1 MQGKDFIYFL
11 FDENNNSYYAYGDT
25 VLTSASLRPL
35 EFTPDGWK
43 KIQLQ
48 NQRNQTYFAVDRSFS
63 VPLEYLKDGAQILK
77 YIYYNF
83 GVEAKV
89 YMAVCKQEL
98 YFDATHYGFYYSLLY
113 RGEIDLANFK
123 HDGVKVTVNIMEGGI
138 VKLIKAYENT
148 KYEIPVDVPE
158 AVEILADGIELKQ
171 SASFIVL
178 DSSVD
183 DLNGNHSVP
192 LTLIGQE
199 TISSFNIK
207 SVERVQLGGNNGTDQ
222 NNKLAQEQLWF
233 YKASTNAPVSLKW
246 NFNMTAQLAPG
257 MSPNPAVV
265 LFLVVRNLRDDGSIV
280 GSTLLNQFSG
290 PTNVYRK
297 NNFSGTVTVTGIE
310 PGSSLYLFM
319 GINIVGAAGDRVV
332 LFHYDN
338 QEPYEFEITDALYK
352 HRETIIKALRPLY
365 IFEQLISK
373 ITNGAYVP
381 QSAFLQSIQDV
392 VVSSGDAVRRISGS
406 VIKTSLRDF
415 FTSYNSDF
423 GIGMGMIGNTLRL
436 EEKAYWVDYTD
447 PIDLGEVSRMKVSP
461 ATDLLVNN
469 IKAGSPNQEYDDV
482 NGKEEFNT
490 TQERSAPITRVAK
503 ELNLVSVY
511 RKDCYGI
518 EFTRIN
524 LDGKTTTDDKGD
536 NDVFMIHIE
545 DAPRGDGYYHLD
557 RSLNSGATG
566 LLTPST
572 VFNLYLT
579 PARGIRR
586 NGNYIRSLFYK
597 LDSRYLTFQTTDKNS
612 AVVAGGITENAD
624 IQIASLDAPLFSCN
638 YLEFETKVPYNLF
651 DILNAT
657 PLKAFTGTWAGF
669 TFIGIPDKISIQPG
683 DNAAQ
688 TFKLLASPTT
698 SLTDLIAIDG

>member
-1 MQGKDFIYFL
+1 MQGKDFICFL

-25 VLTSASLRPL
+25 VLTSASLKPL

-123 HDGVKVTVNIMEGGI
+123 HDGVKVTVNIMEGGM

-158 AVEILADGIELKQ
+158 AVEVLMDGIELRQ
-171 SASFIVL
+171 STAFLLNNGNLPNDLGPHTIDLELLNTEAIASLGATSQERIKSDNSPSALWNLGVRFLTGGASDVAITLNWDFDVFVKLAPSPGAIFGTRIVLQCIVLL
-178 DSSVD
+178 DSS
-183 DLNGNHSVP
+183 
-192 LTLIGQE
+192 TRYLI
-199 TISSFNIK
+199 
-207 SVERVQLGGNNGTDQ
+207 
-222 NNKLAQEQLWF
+222 
-233 YKASTNAPVSLKW
+233 P
-246 NFNMTAQLAPG
+246 
-257 MSPNPAVV
+257 
-265 LFLVVRNLRDDGSIV
+265 
-280 GSTLLNQFSG
+280 
-290 PTNVYRK
+290 
-297 NNFSGTVTVTGIE
+297 GIE
-310 PGSSLYLFM
+310 LGANIDSKGGGDPLLLYNRTHNFKGNLTFSAPANARFILFM
-319 GINIVGAAGDRVV
+319 SATFNRDFTFFTYGNDGDFSISYTYTR
-332 LFHYDN
+332 HS
-338 QEPYEFEITDALYK
+338 T
-352 HRETIIKALRPLY
+352 TIKALRPLY
-365 IFEQLISK
+365 VFEQLISK
-373 ITNGAYVP
+373 ITDGAYVP
-381 QSAFLQSIQDV
+381 QSNHLQSIQDV
-392 VVSSGDAVRRISGS
+392 VMSCGDAIRRIPGS

-423 GIGMGMIGNTLRL
+423 GLAMGMIGNTLRL
-436 EEKAYWVDYTD
+436 EEKAFWVDYTD

-482 NGKEEFNT
+482 NGKQEFNT

-557 RSLNSGATG
+557 RSLNAGATG

-579 PARGIRR
+579 PARAIRR

-597 LDSRYLTFQTTDKNS
+597 LDAKYLKFQTTDKNS

-651 DILNAT
+651 DILNAS

-669 TFIGIPDKISIQPG
+669 TFVGIPDKISIQPG

-688 TFKLLASPTT
+688 TYKLLASPA
-698 SLTDLIAIDG
+698 TDLTQLISIDG